1 MSLKRLGIVFRSELA
16 FQFRRPLTWILV
28 LVLAFLIWGLSSGGV
43 RIQSGDAS
51 VGGSKAWIT
60 SEFAIAMTVS
70 ITVFLFYTFFVAVAA
85 GMAVIQDDERKVG
98 ELLQATP
105 LTPHEYVWG
114 KLLGIVAT
122 YIGVLVLQ
130 QLFSVFFYHLMP
142 NAKADEIR
150 GPFSLAAY
158 VVPAL
163 AFGVPIIVFTA
174 LTSFAIGLRRRR
186 PILVFVLPVAM
197 LLVCIFFLWN
207 WSPTW
212 LAPAWNKLLMAVDP
226 AGFRW
231 LNETHLKLDR
241 GVDFYNK
248 AAIPFDL
255 VFWINRAALL
265 VLAVLSFVLA
275 ERHFARTVRGQQPA
289 AAKRRLLAAAAAG
302 VTAAPAQAETVLRSL
317 RELRMTSGGVSF
329 WRGTMETLRVE
340 LRELRSS
347 PGLYLFVPL
356 ILLQTIG
363 DNASSLGPFGTF
375 VLATPGGTAVGMMN
389 TLSLLVCLLLLFY
402 TVESHQREK
411 NTGFASIADAT
422 PVGTAAMFLGK
433 SLANAVVGVVV
444 LVACFLGAAAV
455 ILYEGQIAVKL
466 WPFLL
471 VWGLLLLPTF
481 LLWTCFVTAVVAIA
495 RNRYATYAIGL
506 VVLVAGGY
514 FQFRDKMNW
523 VFNWNLWNAVR
534 WSDLGTFEL
543 DRRALVLNRLLV
555 LSLAAFFVVVAVRFH
570 RRRDVDAVRLL
581 HRLRPRPLLRT
592 ALAILPFAAAPLA
605 LGTTL
610 GLLVH
615 RGEQSEVAKKKAHDY
630 WKQNLA
636 TWKDAPQ
643 PEIVDLDLDLALEPE
658 RGHFAS
664 KGSMT
669 LSNYHEAP
677 LRAFAL
683 TGGRHWT
690 KPTWTLNGKPYKP
703 EDRTSLFVF
712 TPERPLA
719 PGETAV
725 VGFSYQGDF
734 PKGISRNGGGAGE
747 FILPSGVVLTAFGP
761 SFLPVVGY
769 DESIGVEEEKNRY
782 EPKVYADDF
791 YLGRTEAAFGSGSA
805 LTARVAITGPAA
817 YRYNSVGVL
826 ESDQVKGDRRTTVW
840 RTDRK
845 VRLLNVV
852 AGKWKEARGE
862 GTAIYYDPAHAT
874 NIPELLAGLNGAR
887 KYYSQWFRTFPWKE
901 LKLSEFP
908 GLATYAQ
915 GFPTNITFSEAIG
928 FLTRQEKTGNAPF
941 TIAAH
946 EAAHQW
952 WGNMVLPGKGPGGD
966 LLSEGMSHFSTIL
979 LIGQVK
985 GESARIEFCKRIEES
1000 YGDSRQV
1007 DSERPM
1013 VKIDGSRPGD
1023 TTVTYDKMGWVMW
1036 MLLQQMGR
1044 DNLLRA
1050 LHDFQDV
1057 YAENPDHP
1065 VLQDLTGFLRP
1076 YAADP
1081 VAYDAFVRQWFHEVV
1096 VPEYV
1101 VTEASR
1107 AAVGGGWDV
1116 TAKVTNRGSA
1126 TMPVEV
1132 AAVRGERFDEKGAPK
1147 SGYQEAH
1154 ASVTLGKGESRQV
1167 RIRCPFQPE
1176 RVVVDPE
1183 VRVLQLRRNTAVAK
1197 LTG

>member
-1 MSLKRLGIVFRSELA
+1 
-16 FQFRRPLTWILV
+16 
-28 LVLAFLIWGLSSGGV
+28 
-43 RIQSGDAS
+43 
-51 VGGSKAWIT
+51 
-60 SEFAIAMTVS
+60 
-70 ITVFLFYTFFVAVAA
+70 
-85 GMAVIQDDERKVG
+85 
-98 ELLQATP
+98 
-105 LTPHEYVWG
+105 VWG
-114 KLLGIVAT
+114 KLLAIVT
-122 YIGVLVLQ
+122 VFTGVLVFEQ
-130 QLFSVFFYHLMP
+130 VFSMFFYHLVP

-163 AFGVPIIVFTA
+163 AFGLPIILFTA
-174 LTSFAIGLRRRR
+174 LTSFAVGLRRRK

-197 LLVCIFFLWN
+197 LLVTGFFLWD

-212 LAPAWNKLLMAVDP
+212 LDPRWNKLLMALDP

-248 AAIPFDL
+248 ASIPFDA
-255 VFWINRAALL
+255 VFWINRLGLL
-265 VLAVLSFVLA
+265 GLGVLSVLLA
-275 ERHFARTVRGQQPA
+275 ERHFVRTLRGQQPA
-289 AAKRRLLAAAAAG
+289 VAKRRLLAAVAAG
-302 VTAAPAQAETVLRSL
+302 AGVVTAPVEAAVRSL
-317 RELRMTSGGVSF
+317 RELRMTSRGVSF
-329 WRGTMETLRVE
+329 WRGTGETLRVE

-356 ILLQTIG
+356 ILIQTIG
-363 DNASSLGPFGTF
+363 GNAAALGPFGTF
-375 VLATPGGTAVGMMN
+375 VLATPGGIAVRMMN

-411 NTGFASIADAT
+411 NTGFAAIADAT

-433 SLANAVVGVVV
+433 SLANAVVGITV

-455 ILYEGQIAVKL
+455 ILYEGQIPVRL

-471 VWGLLLLPTF
+471 VWGLIQVPTF
-481 LLWTCFVTAVVAIA
+481 LVWTCFVTAVVAVT
-495 RNRYATYAIGL
+495 RNRYATYAVGL
-506 VVLVAGGY
+506 VVLIASGY

-534 WSDLGTFEL
+534 WSDLGTFQL
-543 DRRALVLNRLLV
+543 DRMALVLNRLLV

-570 RRRDVDAVRLL
+570 RRRDTDAVRLL
-581 HRLRPRPLLRT
+581 HRLRPRALVRT
-592 ALAILPFAAAPLA
+592 GLALLPFAAAPLA

-615 RGEQSEVAKKKAHDY
+615 RGAQSEVAKKKAHDY

-643 PEIVDLDLDLALEPE
+643 PEIVDLDLDLELEPE
-658 RGHFAS
+658 RSHFAS
-664 KGSMT
+664 KGRLT
-669 LSNYHEAP
+669 LSNHHDTP

-683 TGGRHWT
+683 TGGRHWA
-690 KPTWTLNGKPYKP
+690 KPEWTLNGKPYTP

-725 VGFSYQGDF
+725 VSFRFQGDF

-769 DESIGVEEEKNRY
+769 DESIGVEEEKNQY
-782 EPKVYADDF
+782 EPRVYADDF
-791 YLGRTEAAFGSGSA
+791 YVGRTEAAFGSGSA
-805 LTARVAITGPAA
+805 FTARVAVSGPAA
-817 YRYNSVGVL
+817 YRYNSVGVR
-826 ESDQVKGDRRTTVW
+826 ESDVVKGDRRTTVW

-862 GTAIYYDPAHAT
+862 GTAIYYHPAHET

-887 KYYSQWFRTFPWKE
+887 KYYSLWFREFPWKE

-928 FLTRQEKTGNAPF
+928 FLTQQEKTGNAPF

-952 WGNMVLPGKGPGGD
+952 WGNMVLPGKGPGGN
-966 LLSEGMSHFSTIL
+966 LISEGMSHFSTIL
-979 LIGQVK
+979 LIDQVK
-985 GESARIEFCKRIEES
+985 GASARIEFCKRIEEN

-1023 TTVTYDKMGWVMW
+1023 NTVTYDKMGWVMW

-1044 DNLLRA
+1044 DNLLRG
-1050 LHDFQDV
+1050 LHDFQET

-1076 YAADP
+1076 YAPDP
-1081 VAYDAFVRQWFHEVV
+1081 AAYDAFVRQWFHEVV

-1101 VTEASR
+1101 VTDAKR
-1107 AAVGGGWDV
+1107 ATVGGGWDV

-1126 TMPVEV
+1126 TMPVQV
-1132 AAVRGERFDEKGAPK
+1132 AAVTGDRFDEKGVAKP
-1147 SGYQEAH
+1147 GYREARG
-1154 ASVTLGKGESRQV
+1154 SVMLGKGESKEV
-1167 RIRCPFQPE
+1167 RIRCPFRPE
-1176 RVVVDPE
+1176 RVVVDPD
-1183 VRVLQLRRNTAVAK
+1183 VQVLQLRRNTAVAK
-1197 LTG
+1197 LDG